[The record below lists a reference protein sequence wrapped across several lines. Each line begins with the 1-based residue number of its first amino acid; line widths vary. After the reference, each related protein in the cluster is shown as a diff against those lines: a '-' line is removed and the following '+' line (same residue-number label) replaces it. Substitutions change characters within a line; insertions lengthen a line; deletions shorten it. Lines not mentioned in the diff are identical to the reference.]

1 VHWLLSVH
9 PLRNIPLGGV
19 EMSESLKAL
28 GKRIQKL
35 RQALG
40 LSQEA
45 LAELGGISV
54 KNYANLERGRAIN
67 PKFSTIEGIANAL
80 GMTVAELFDL
90 EHEQLPI
97 NEIKQRLH
105 IIIDEASDEKARIIY
120 HCLKSV
126 ST

>member
-1 VHWLLSVH
+1 
-9 PLRNIPLGGV
+9 
-19 EMSESLKAL
+19 MSESLKAL